1 MTANDKVHSLV
12 PSTTSKHG
20 KQLLVV
26 MPCYRPQTKLRKGNV
41 FKPVCQSVCS
51 QGEGGLPQCILGRQP
66 PWADTPLGRHPPA
79 ADGVHPTGMHSCSH
93 LTFPLTSTSPLEV

>member
-26 MPCYRPQTKLRKGNV
+26 MPCYRPQTNLRKGNV
-41 FKPVCQSVCS
+41 FKPVCQSVHRGRGVCLS
-51 QGEGGLPQCILGRQP
+51 ACWADNPLGQTP
-66 PWADTPLGRHPPA
+66 PWADTPLQRTVCILLECIL
-79 ADGVHPTGMHSCSH
+79 VHT
-93 LTFPLTSTSPLEV
+93 

>member
-51 QGEGGLPQCILGRQP
+51 QGEGGLPQCMLGRQP
-66 PWADTPLGRHPPA
+66 PWADTPLGRHPLQRTVCILLECIL
-79 ADGVHPTGMHSCSH
+79 VHT
-93 LTFPLTSTSPLEV
+93 